1 MPLSIFEVSFLI
13 GLPLAILLGVVL
25 RKYSARLQEKRRAL
39 DVAMKALEGKG
50 RS

>member
-1 MPLSIFEVSFLI
+1 MPLPIFEASFWI

-39 DVAMKALEGKG
+39 DNAIKSLEGKD
-50 RS
+50 RH